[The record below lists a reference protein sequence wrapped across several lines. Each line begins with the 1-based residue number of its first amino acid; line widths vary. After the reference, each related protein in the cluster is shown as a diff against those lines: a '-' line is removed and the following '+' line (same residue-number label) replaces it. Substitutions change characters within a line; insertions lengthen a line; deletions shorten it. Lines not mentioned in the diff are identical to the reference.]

1 MPQQPTAA
9 ASAPATGLPRAG
21 RMRRG
26 PLAGRYPA
34 AAGSAAAFYA
44 ASELLT
50 DKFLS
55 NPRNGRS

>member
-1 MPQQPTAA
+1 
-9 ASAPATGLPRAG
+9 
-21 RMRRG
+21 MRRG
-26 PLAGRYPA
+26 PLAARYPA

-50 DKFLS
+50 HKFLS

>member
-1 MPQQPTAA
+1 
-9 ASAPATGLPRAG
+9 
-21 RMRRG
+21 MRRG
-26 PLAGRYPA
+26 PLAGRYLA

-55 NPRNGRS
+55 NPRNGRRLT